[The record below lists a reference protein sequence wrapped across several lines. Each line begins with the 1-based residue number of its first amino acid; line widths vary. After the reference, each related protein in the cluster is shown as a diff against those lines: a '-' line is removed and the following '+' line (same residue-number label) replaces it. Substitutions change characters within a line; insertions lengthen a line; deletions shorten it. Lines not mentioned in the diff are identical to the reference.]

1 VKLNEIAGKLE
12 ADGLGQCGVDLFYD
26 NMPVSVTRGLLI
38 TAQVPI
44 KRNVYVASLRKGAFQ
59 VISRQLDDD
68 DYVDPTLIL
77 ENVILSLSGQGV
89 TIGSMNFRY
98 IRAESDPFVFPR
110 SDGDIIEAS
119 VNFDFLFTV

>member
-1 VKLNEIAGKLE
+1 MDLEAIAIKLE
-12 ADGLGQCGVDLFYD
+12 VDGLGTRGVDLFYD
-26 NMPVSVTRGLLI
+26 NMPVAVTRGLLI
-38 TAQVPI
+38 TAQMPI
-44 KRNVYVASLRKGAFQ
+44 KRNLYVPSMRTGAFQ
-59 VISRQLDDD
+59 VISRQLDDV
-68 DYVDPTLIL
+68 DYVDPALIL
-77 ENVILSLSGQGV
+77 ESAIASLSGQGV